1 MVALKKLGIEKWLVK
16 TVQSMYRNTRSRVRV
31 DGAFSDDFLVQLGL
45 HQASVLS
52 ALLFIIV
59 LDAPSR
65 NIRSECPEELL
76 YDDDLALVSE
86 PLESLKGR
94 LEAWK
99 GALESKGLRA
109 NVNMTKND
117 DQL

>member
-1 MVALKKLGIEKWLVK
+1 
-16 TVQSMYRNTRSRVRV
+16 MYRNTQSRVRV
-31 DGAFSDDFLVQLGL
+31 DRPFSDDFLVQVGL
-45 HQASVLS
+45 HQ
-52 ALLFIIV
+52 V

-99 GALESKGLRA
+99 GALESKGLGA

-117 DQL
+117 D

>member
-16 TVQSMYRNTRSRVRV
+16 TVQSMYRNTRSRARV
-31 DGAFSDDFLVQLGL
+31 DGAFSDDFLVQVGL

-52 ALLFIIV
+52 PLLFITV

-65 NIRSECPEELL
+65 KIRSECPEELL
-76 YDDDLALVSE
+76 HDDDLALVSE
-86 PLESLKGR
+86 TLESLKRR
-94 LEAWK
+94 LEAWE

>member
-1 MVALKKLGIEKWLVK
+1 
-16 TVQSMYRNTRSRVRV
+16 MYRNTQSRVRV
-31 DGAFSDDFLVQLGL
+31 DRPFSDDFLVQVGL
-45 HQASVLS
+45 HQVSVLS

-65 NIRSECPEELL
+65 NIRSECQEELL

-86 PLESLKGR
+86 TLESLKGR

-117 DQL
+117 D